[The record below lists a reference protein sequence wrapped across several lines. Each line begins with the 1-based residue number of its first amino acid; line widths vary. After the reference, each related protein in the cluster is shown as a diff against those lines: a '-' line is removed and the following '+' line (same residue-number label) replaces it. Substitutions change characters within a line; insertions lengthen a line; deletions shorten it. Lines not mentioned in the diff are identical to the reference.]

1 MISQRLSRLVP
12 VVALALAVSAC
23 SVTTVPTADGSSAPA
38 LVLPTC
44 LPSEYAQYEEQ
55 AVQVG
60 VTLPPCAPGA
70 TTNPAPSSA
79 PPSSVPPSTVPSP
92 TGGAVVEPT
101 VGAPVT
107 VPTFGDKP
115 PQAQYREVAANCT
128 MTHQRNDDPIVFP
141 GLPGASHQH
150 TFVGNPITD
159 ASTTPAKL
167 VGGRTSC
174 QDGKDGS
181 SYWFPSLVKDGVSLT
196 PQQVTVYYKS
206 GVDDY
211 RTVQPFPAGFRLLVG
226 NAKAPAGEAF
236 QGTWSCGG
244 STGPE
249 IPASCPDGSSLIVR
263 YKAPSCWDGKHLDTA
278 DHKSHMA
285 WPVKGVC
292 PADHPVPLPMFEMKV
307 PYKLAGGVTAGLK
320 LSSGA
325 PNTFHYDFMN
335 GWDPARQAE
344 VIKHCVNGGRQC
356 NGVGFDQHK
365 P

>member
-1 MISQRLSRLVP
+1 MP
-12 VVALALAVSAC
+12 MVALALAASAC

-44 LPSEYAQYEEQ
+44 LPSEYAQFEGQVAQ
-55 AVQVG
+55 AG
-60 VTLPPCAPGA
+60 VTMPPCAPGSA
-70 TTNPAPSSA
+70 TPSTAPSSA
-79 PPSSVPPSTVPSP
+79 GPSGSPSAAPSP
-92 TGGAVVEPT
+92 APTGAVVT
-101 VGAPVT
+101 TPVT
-107 VPTFGDKP
+107 VPTFTDKP

-128 MTHQRNDDPIVFP
+128 MTHRRTDDPIVFP
-141 GLPGASHQH
+141 GLPGASHEH

-159 ASTTPAKL
+159 ASTTPEKL
-167 VGGRTSC
+167 IGGRTSC
-174 QDGKDGS
+174 QDPKDGS
-181 SYWFPSLVKDGVSLT
+181 SYWFPSLIQNGTSLT
-196 PQQVTVYYKS
+196 PQTVTVYYKS

-285 WPVKGVC
+285 WPVRGVC
-292 PADHPVPLPMFEMKV
+292 PASHPVPLPMFEMKV
-307 PYKLAGGVTAGLK
+307 PYKLAGGVTKGLS
-320 LSSGA
+320 LASGA

-344 VIKHCVNGGRQC
+344 VITHCVNGGRQC
-356 NGVGFDQHK
+356 NGVGYDQHK

>member
-23 SVTTVPTADGSSAPA
+23 GVTTVPTAGGSSAPA

-44 LPSEYAQYEEQ
+44 VPAGYETP
-55 AVQVG
+55 AADVG
-60 VTLPPCAPGA
+60 FTAPPCVPATTAAPSAPASTTPGA
-70 TTNPAPSSA
+70 TTPAAPAPGGTA
-79 PPSSVPPSTVPSP
+79 PTA
-92 TGGAVVEPT
+92 TT
-101 VGAPVT
+101 PVS
-107 VPTFGDKP
+107 VPTFAGKP

-128 MTHQRNDDPIVFP
+128 MTHRRSDDPIVFP
-141 GLPGASHQH
+141 GLPGASHEH
-150 TFVGNPITD
+150 TFVGNPSTD
-159 ASTTPAKL
+159 ASSTPEKL
-167 VGGRTSC
+167 IGGKTSC
-174 QDGKDGS
+174 QDPKDAS
-181 SYWFPSLVKDGVSLT
+181 SYWFPTLLLNGAPVT

-226 NAKAPAGEAF
+226 NAKAPAGEQF
-236 QGTWSCGG
+236 GGTWSCGG
-244 STGPE
+244 ETGTQ

-263 YKAPSCWDGKHLDTA
+263 YKAPSCWDGVHLDTA

-307 PYKLAGGVTAGLK
+307 PYKLPGGVTKGLVYA
-320 LSSGA
+320 SGA
-325 PNTFHYDFMN
+325 ANTFHFDFMN

-356 NGVGFDQHK
+356 NGTGYDQHK